1 MPDALAPPHFAYMP
15 FGAGPRVCV
24 GAPFALTELVLV
36 SATLV
41 QAFPNRAGSAS
52 PGRAGW
58 VGHAAARGA
67 AALPADPAQFRLIC
81 NNGPESAAP
90 ARRRGDFFV
99 ANCRRVA

>member
-1 MPDALAPPHFAYMP
+1 MPDALAPPRFAYMP

-24 GAPFALTELVLV
+24 GASFALTELVLV
-36 SATLV
+36 TATLV
-41 QAFPNRAGSAS
+41 QAFRIELAQAS

-58 VGHAAARGA
+58 VGHAAAGDA
-67 AALPADPAQFRLIC
+67 AVLPADPARFRLIC